1 MIALRDTNQV
11 ALRYIRALLRQP
23 AWVGI
28 SLVQPVIWLLLFG
41 AVFKRTADIPG
52 FASGS
57 YIEFLAP
64 GVVVMLA
71 VSSAGWVGMGFIE
84 DINRGTMDRLLVSPI
99 WRGALNLGSVAQSV
113 LSIVIQSMIVIALS
127 LAVGA
132 HFRNGIAGV
141 AVLVAVAGL
150 LGAVFASL
158 SNGVAVLTRQRETL
172 IGIVTMVTL
181 PLVFLSSA
189 LMQQSLL
196 PGWIQWVAKFNP
208 VNWAA
213 QAGRSAAGANADWGL
228 IGTRVGFL
236 ALLLLASAAFA
247 TRAFNAYQR
256 SI

>member
-1 MIALRDTNQV
+1 VTALNHTKHV

-23 AWVGI
+23 AWVAI

-41 AVFKRTADIPG
+41 ALFKRTADIPG
-52 FASGS
+52 FSGGS
-57 YIEFLAP
+57 YIEFLTP

-99 WRGALNLGSVAQSV
+99 WRGALNLGSVAQSM
-113 LSIVIQSMIVIALS
+113 LSIVIQSAIVVGLAV
-127 LAVGA
+127 AVGA
-132 HFRNGIAGV
+132 RFHNGVAGV
-141 AVLVAVAGL
+141 AVLIGVGAL
-150 LGAVFASL
+150 LGAIFASL

-181 PLVFLSSA
+181 PLTFLSSA
-189 LMQQSLL
+189 LMQESLL
-196 PGWIQWVAKFNP
+196 PSWIRWAAKFNP

-213 QAGRSAAGANADWGL
+213 QAGRSAAQANPDWGL
-228 IGTRVGFL
+228 VASRVGFL
-236 ALLLLASAAFA
+236 ALLLLASAVFA

>member
-1 MIALRDTNQV
+1 LRHTRQV

-23 AWVGI
+23 GWVGI
-28 SLVQPVIWLLLFG
+28 SIVQPVIWLLLFG
-41 AVFKRTADIPG
+41 ALFKRTTEIPG
-52 FASGS
+52 FSGGS
-57 YIEFLAP
+57 YIEFLTP

-71 VSSAGWVGMGFIE
+71 VSTAGWVGMGFIE

-113 LSIVIQSMIVIALS
+113 LSIVIQSAIVIGLS

-132 HFRNGIAGV
+132 RFHNGVAGV
-141 AVLVAVAGL
+141 AVLMAVAGL

-158 SNGVAVLTRQRETL
+158 SNGVAVLARQRETL
-172 IGIVTMVTL
+172 IGVVTMVTL
-181 PLVFLSSA
+181 PLTFLSSA
-189 LMQQSLL
+189 LMQESLL
-196 PGWIQWVAKFNP
+196 PSWIRWIAKFNP

-213 QAGRSAAGANADWGL
+213 EAGRSAAEANPDWGL
-228 IGTRVGFL
+228 IATRTGLL

-247 TRAFNAYQR
+247 TRAFSAYQR

>member
-1 MIALRDTNQV
+1 VTALRHTWQV

-41 AVFKRTADIPG
+41 ALFRRTADIPG
-52 FASGS
+52 FTGGS
-57 YIEFLAP
+57 YIEFLTP

-113 LSIVIQSMIVIALS
+113 LSIVIQSVIVIGLS

-132 HFRNGIAGV
+132 HFHNGVAGV
-141 AVLVAVAGL
+141 GVLVAVAGL

-181 PLVFLSSA
+181 PLTFLSSA

-196 PGWIQWVAKFNP
+196 PSWIRWIAKFNP

-213 QAGRSAAGANADWGL
+213 EAGRSAAGTNADWGL
-228 IGTRVGFL
+228 IATRTGFL

-247 TRAFNAYQR
+247 THAFNAYQR
-256 SI
+256 SV